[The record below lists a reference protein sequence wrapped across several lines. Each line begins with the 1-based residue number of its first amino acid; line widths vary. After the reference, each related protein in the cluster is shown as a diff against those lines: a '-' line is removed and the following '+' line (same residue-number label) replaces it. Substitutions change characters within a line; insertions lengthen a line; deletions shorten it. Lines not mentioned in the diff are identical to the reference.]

1 MSSESADEGFSKL
14 PRRTNKERGLTK
26 KKSII
31 PERSYQLV
39 SYELKNQKFHCKN
52 SGIFLFLPYL
62 LKVNLPDII
71 KDSNFPETSEIS
83 KLNYVLSILSLK
95 LPGQE
100 RLSQINDFS
109 LDRGLGLFAGLNVLP
124 KSTAI
129 STYSYSIDK
138 DVISRFQETFVKN
151 LNHIDES
158 YYSGETI
165 NLDFHTIPHYGE
177 KPPLDNH
184 WSGSRNKAL
193 KSAYTFIAQD
203 AESRMTSYIN
213 ADIKKGEES
222 EEILHFVDYW
232 ISVKGIVKETLVFDS
247 RLTNYGVLE
256 KFCGSNIKFITLRRR
271 GSKLVEN
278 AFSLPADSWK
288 EIKLNIP
295 KRKYNKFKVFEHVIN
310 LEKDGHPVREI
321 IIKDHGREEPT
332 FLVTNNFDFPVE
344 TCVELYARRWRIE
357 NKIAE
362 LVKFFSLNALSSP
375 IVIRIYMDVMLT
387 MVADICYRLFAR
399 DINKFENATSQTIFS
414 KFIDVTGNVEIV
426 DNEIIV
432 QLRKNAQAPILISKQ
447 PAKIGVKS
455 FDKFISELLISLQ
468 TNWNTNKFDFLE
480 NNAGIGVT
488 LPIPQVT
495 EEAFDNLMNI
505 HFKGVYFLTQKSL
518 PNMNDNGG
526 VVFISSGTT
535 RFCVQGYS
543 VYSSL
548 KGAVEVFTK
557 YVAKEF
563 GQRGIRANVVAPGA
577 IETDFNHAAIRNN
590 PQMKSFVASQT

>member
-1 MSSESADEGFSKL
+1 MSKTDISRYFANPSTPDHKKYEVLRALFFEKLPKEKVTEKFGYTNYTLQAIIRDFRQGKLIFFPPKKPGPKDRTISEEAKTKIITLRKQNLSAEDICNQLLSEKIKISLRTVERILEDEGFSKL
-14 PRRTNKERGLTK
+14 SRRTNKARGLTK

-62 LKVNLPDII
+62 LKINLPEII
-71 KDSNFPETSEIS
+71 HNSNFPETSEIS

-95 LPGQE
+95 LLGQE

-109 LDRGLGLFAGLNVLP
+109 LDRGLGLFAGLNVIP

-138 DVISRFQETFVKN
+138 DAINLFQETFVKN
-151 LNHIDES
+151 LNKIDES

-177 KPPLDNH
+177 NPPLDNH

-203 AESRMTSYIN
+203 AESRMPSYIN

-222 EEILHFVDYW
+222 QEILHFVDYW
-232 ISVKGIVKETLVFDS
+232 ISVKGIIKETLVFDS
-247 RLTNYGVLE
+247 RLTDYDVLE
-256 KFCGSNIKFITLRRR
+256 KFNGSDIKFITLRRR
-271 GSKLVEN
+271 GSKL
-278 AFSLPADSWK
+278 D
-288 EIKLNIP
+288 IP
-295 KRKYNKFKVFEHVIN
+295 KRKYNKFKVFEHVIH

-321 IIKDHGREEPT
+321 IIKDHGRETPT
-332 FLVTNNFDFPVE
+332 FLVTNNFDFPIE

-362 LVKFFSLNALSSP
+362 LVKFFNLNALSSP
-375 IVIRIYMDVMLT
+375 IVIRIFMDVMLT

-399 DINKFENATSQTIFS
+399 NIPKFEDATPQTIFS

-432 QLRKNAQAPILISKQ
+432 QLRKNAHAPILISNPIFK
-447 PAKIGVKS
+447 KS
-455 FDKFISELLISLQ
+455 YEIPWL
-468 TNWNTNKFDFLE
+468 
-480 NNAGIGVT
+480 NNMK
-488 LPIPQVT
+488 L
-495 EEAFDNLMNI
+495 
-505 HFKGVYFLTQKSL
+505 
-518 PNMNDNGG
+518 
-526 VVFISSGTT
+526 
-535 RFCVQGYS
+535 
-543 VYSSL
+543 
-548 KGAVEVFTK
+548 K
-557 YVAKEF
+557 YVWK
-563 GQRGIRANVVAPGA
+563 
-577 IETDFNHAAIRNN
+577 
-590 PQMKSFVASQT
+590 

>member
-1 MSSESADEGFSKL
+1 MSKTDISLYFANPSTPDHKKYEVLRALYYEKLQKKEVIEKFGYTNFTLNAIIRDFRQGKLIFFPPKKPGPKERTTSEETITKIISLRKQNLSAEDIYNQLLSENIKISLRTVERILEDEGFSKL
-14 PRRTNKERGLTK
+14 SRRTNKKRGLTK

-31 PERSYQLV
+31 PERSHQLV
-39 SYELKNQKFHCKN
+39 LYELKNQKFHCKN

-62 LKVNLPDII
+62 LKINLPDII
-71 KDSNFPETSEIS
+71 NNSNFPETSEIS
-83 KLNYVLSILSLK
+83 KLNYVLSILALK
-95 LPGQE
+95 LVGQE

-109 LDRGLGLFAGLNVLP
+109 LDRGLGIFAGLNVLP

-138 DVISRFQETFVKN
+138 DAITQFQETFVKN
-151 LNHIDES
+151 LYLLDES

-177 KPPLDNH
+177 NPPLDNH

-222 EEILHFVDYW
+222 EEILNFVEYW
-232 ISVKGIVKETLVFDS
+232 VSVKGIIKETLVFDS

-256 KFCGSNIKFITLRRR
+256 KFGEANIKFLTLRRR

-278 AFSLPADSWK
+278 AFSLPADSWH
-288 EIKLNIP
+288 EIKLDIP

-310 LEKDGHPVREI
+310 LVKDGHQVREI

-375 IVIRIYMDVMLT
+375 ILIRIFMDVMLT

-399 DINKFENATSQTIFS
+399 DINKFEDATPQTIFS

-432 QLRKNAQAPILISKQ
+432 QLRKNAQAPILISNPIFK
-447 PAKIGVKS
+447 KS
-455 FDKFISELLISLQ
+455 YEIPWL
-468 TNWNTNKFDFLE
+468 
-480 NNAGIGVT
+480 NNMK
-488 LPIPQVT
+488 L
-495 EEAFDNLMNI
+495 
-505 HFKGVYFLTQKSL
+505 
-518 PNMNDNGG
+518 
-526 VVFISSGTT
+526 
-535 RFCVQGYS
+535 
-543 VYSSL
+543 
-548 KGAVEVFTK
+548 K
-557 YVAKEF
+557 YVWK
-563 GQRGIRANVVAPGA
+563 
-577 IETDFNHAAIRNN
+577 
-590 PQMKSFVASQT
+590 

>member
-1 MSSESADEGFSKL
+1 MSKTDIYQYFANPSTPDQKKYEVLRALFYEELPKKEVIEKFGYTNYTINAIIRDFRQKKLNFFPPKKPGPKDRMASEETKTTIISLRKQNHSAEDIYNQLLSDNIKISLRSVERILDDEGFSKL
-14 PRRTNKERGLTK
+14 SRRTNKERGLTK
-26 KKSII
+26 KKTII
-31 PERSYQLV
+31 SERSHQLV
-39 SYELKNQKFHCKN
+39 SYDLKNQKFHCKN

-71 KDSNFPETSEIS
+71 NNSNFPETSEIS
-83 KLNYVLSILSLK
+83 KLNYILSILALK
-95 LPGQE
+95 LVGQE

-109 LDRGLGLFAGLNVLP
+109 LDKGFGLFAGLNLLP

-138 DVISRFQETFVKN
+138 DAINLFQETFIKN
-151 LNHIDES
+151 LNGIDGS

-165 NLDFHTIPHYGE
+165 NLDFHTIPHFGDN
-177 KPPLDNH
+177 PPLDNH

-222 EEILHFVDYW
+222 QEILHFVDYW

-256 KFCGSNIKFITLRRR
+256 KFCESNIKFLTLRRR
-271 GSKLVEN
+271 GSNLVEN

-288 EIKLNIP
+288 EIKLDIP

-310 LEKDGHPVREI
+310 LVKDGHPVREI

-332 FLVTNNFDFPVE
+332 FLVTNNFDFPIE

-375 IVIRIYMDVMLT
+375 IVIRIFMDVMLT
-387 MVADICYRLFAR
+387 MIADICYRLFAR
-399 DINKFENATSQTIFS
+399 DIPKFEDATPQTIFS
-414 KFIDVTGNVEIV
+414 KFIDITGNVEIV

-432 QLRKNAQAPILISKQ
+432 QLRKNAQAPILISNPVFK
-447 PAKIGVKS
+447 KS
-455 FDKFISELLISLQ
+455 YEIPWL
-468 TNWNTNKFDFLE
+468 
-480 NNAGIGVT
+480 NNMK
-488 LPIPQVT
+488 L
-495 EEAFDNLMNI
+495 
-505 HFKGVYFLTQKSL
+505 
-518 PNMNDNGG
+518 
-526 VVFISSGTT
+526 
-535 RFCVQGYS
+535 
-543 VYSSL
+543 
-548 KGAVEVFTK
+548 K
-557 YVAKEF
+557 YVWK
-563 GQRGIRANVVAPGA
+563 
-577 IETDFNHAAIRNN
+577 
-590 PQMKSFVASQT
+590 

>member
-1 MSSESADEGFSKL
+1 MTEIDLSIYFDKPSTPNQKRYEALRALLFEKRPKNEVIEKFGYTEYTLQTLVRDFRNGKLIFFPFNKPGPKRRSTSKDIQTKIVSLRKQNLSAEDIKDELSNENIRIGLTTIERILDDQGFVKL
-14 PRRTNKERGLTK
+14 PRRTNKDRGLTK
-26 KKSII
+26 KKTII
-31 PERSYQLV
+31 PEKSHQLEV
-39 SYELKNQKFHCKN
+39 SKLVNQKFN
-52 SGIFLFLPYL
+52 SKSAGVFLFIPYL
-62 LKVNLPDII
+62 LKTNLPDII
-71 KDSNFPETSEIS
+71 QNSNFPETSEIS
-83 KLNYVLSILSLK
+83 KLNYLLSIMSLK
-95 LPGQE
+95 LIGQE

-138 DVISRFQETFVKN
+138 EVINLFQETFIKN
-151 LNHIDES
+151 LNQIDKS

-165 NLDFHTIPHYGE
+165 NLDFHTIPHFGDN
-177 KPPLDNH
+177 PPLDNH

-203 AESRMTSYIN
+203 ADSRITGYIN

-222 EEILHFVDYW
+222 KEILHFVEYW

-247 RLTNYGVLE
+247 RLTDYNVLE
-256 KFCGSNIKFITLRRR
+256 KFNGSDIKFITLRRR

-278 AFSLPADSWK
+278 AFSLPAESWK
-288 EIKLNIP
+288 EIKLDIP
-295 KRKYNKFKVFEHVIN
+295 KRKYNKFKVFEHVIH

-321 IIKDHGREEPT
+321 IIKDHGRETPT

-357 NKIAE
+357 NKIAD

-399 DINKFENATSQTIFS
+399 DINKFEDATPQTIFS

-432 QLRKNAQAPILISKQ
+432 QLRKNAHAPILISNPVFK
-447 PAKIGVKS
+447 KS
-455 FDKFISELLISLQ
+455 YEIPWL
-468 TNWNTNKFDFLE
+468 
-480 NNAGIGVT
+480 NNMK
-488 LPIPQVT
+488 L
-495 EEAFDNLMNI
+495 
-505 HFKGVYFLTQKSL
+505 
-518 PNMNDNGG
+518 
-526 VVFISSGTT
+526 
-535 RFCVQGYS
+535 
-543 VYSSL
+543 
-548 KGAVEVFTK
+548 K
-557 YVAKEF
+557 YVW
-563 GQRGIRANVVAPGA
+563 
-577 IETDFNHAAIRNN
+577 
-590 PQMKSFVASQT
+590 S